1 MKLIFLIVFLLRCP
15 VDSTTRMEPSPSRQK
30 QRFSVEAFKFV
41 GDFPFVYL
49 HCSVIVCKANDSN
62 SRCAKGCVPGL
73 NVNPP
78 VSSDEPEKSP
88 ARIKR
93 ASPETIAHTYL
104 LSRGPFALS
113 SSKELPVIPMDGPR
127 EDQAEGADAKEQ
139 NVKEVKEESG
149 KGRAQR
155 TVIQTDRQT
164 ERQREKQ
171 RKTDRQTD
179 RRGDNKT
186 DRYVNKQIN

>member
-1 MKLIFLIVFLLRCP
+1 MKLTFLVFLLRCP

-49 HCSVIVCKANDSN
+49 HCSVIVCKADDPN

-93 ASPETIAHTYL
+93 ASPETVAHTYL

-113 SSKELPVIPMDGPR
+113 SSKELPVIPIDGPR
-127 EDQAEGADAKEQ
+127 EDQAEGAAAKEAEEQ

-155 TVIQTDRQT
+155 VVIQTDRQT
-164 ERQREKQ
+164 DKF
-171 RKTDRQTD
+171 
-179 RRGDNKT
+179 GDM
-186 DRYVNKQIN
+186 DSYVNKQIN